1 MFKKIFLILLFFI
14 SSSLAA
20 KPVLTIYA
28 TSSFASDWGPGPAI
42 KQAFEQECHCKV
54 NILGIDDGATLLNR
68 LRMEG
73 EKSKADIILGLD
85 NNLLTVAQQTG
96 LFQEL
101 NIDTSALAL
110 PKKWHNTY
118 FIPYDYGYFAFIY
131 NQEKLATPPISLREL
146 IENQQLKIIYQDP
159 RTSVV
164 GFGLL
169 LWLEK
174 VYGAQSAEAWH
185 SLAKHT
191 VTVTKGWSEAY
202 GLFLKGEADLV
213 LSYTT
218 SPAYHLIDENDH
230 RFQAAKFSEGHYIQI
245 ETAGIVKSSQQPELA
260 EQFMRFML
268 TPAFQRH
275 IATRNWMYPVIN
287 LPLPTA
293 FNQLINVETSLEF
306 SSEQIAKQRHNWIK
320 VWQNATH

>member
-1 MFKKIFLILLFFI
+1 MFKQVFLILLFFI

-42 KQAFEQECHCKV
+42 KHAFEQECHCKV
-54 NILGIDDGATLLNR
+54 NMLGIDDGATLLNR

-73 EKSKADIILGLD
+73 KTSKADIILGLD
-85 NNLLTVAQQTG
+85 NNLLSLAQQTG
-96 LFQEL
+96 LFREH
-101 NIDTSALAL
+101 NIDTSALTL
-110 PKKWHNTY
+110 PKTWHNNY
-118 FIPYDYGYFAFIY
+118 FVPYDYGYFAFIY
-131 NQEKLATPPISLREL
+131 NKEKMATPPSSLKEL
-146 IENQQLKIIYQDP
+146 IENQHIKIIYQDP

-164 GFGLL
+164 GLGLL

-174 VYGAQSAEAWH
+174 IYGAQSTEAWQT
-185 SLAKHT
+185 LAKHT

-218 SPAYHLIDENDH
+218 SPAYHWIDENDH
-230 RFQAAKFSEGHYIQI
+230 RFQAAKFNEGHYIQI
-245 ETAGIVKSSQQPELA
+245 ETAGIVKSSQQSELA
-260 EQFMRFML
+260 EQFMRFMIS
-268 TPAFQRH
+268 PAFQRH
-275 IATRNWMYPVIN
+275 IATKNWMYPVIN
-287 LPLPTA
+287 LPLPTE

-306 SSEQIAKQRHNWIK
+306 SSEQIARQRHNWIK
-320 VWQNATH
+320 VWQNATY